1 MNDFADRGLEPTTA
15 IVATQQIKASA
26 SDLWTVISAPGN
38 LTNIHPF
45 CSTNP
50 VERWPGL
57 GGADH
62 VHYYGGV
69 HYRRDVSQW
78 SEGEGY
84 ELLVGPPSGKIAKAR
99 WWVEASSISGC
110 NFGIEVIS
118 YVRSDV
124 DPEAREVYER
134 KMIREAIPPYLR
146 AVVQGV
152 AHFAETGEPVQRN
165 QFGPHHIYSPG

>member
-45 CSTNP
+45 CSANP

-62 VHYYGGV
+62 VHYYAGV
-69 HYRRDVSQW
+69 HYRRDVFQW
-78 SEGEGY
+78 SEG
-84 ELLVGPPSGKIAKAR
+84 GPT
-99 WWVEASSISGC
+99 SSS
-110 NFGIEVIS
+110 
-118 YVRSDV
+118 
-124 DPEAREVYER
+124 
-134 KMIREAIPPYLR
+134 
-146 AVVQGV
+146 
-152 AHFAETGEPVQRN
+152 
-165 QFGPHHIYSPG
+165 